1 MLLRKLVVSMGA
13 ALGLAV
19 ASTSPAAAI
28 TGGSPATTGTAPY
41 QVSVIT
47 QGQFGRSHA
56 CGGFLLDA
64 NKVVTAAH
72 CVDGQDAGSLQVEY
86 GGVNRNHLPHT
97 RWVKAVHGYPGF
109 NAETLAG
116 DIAVLTL
123 RLPVTESATVQFAP
137 LATTDPA
144 AGAVAKVTGW
154 GRTQADATSLPT
166 LLHTVQLP
174 ITTPAACEAA
184 YSGVNLTLGGDE
196 GGPLEGLAPALHTT
210 SMLCAGPAAGGKGI
224 CFGDSGGPAVV
235 NGVVVGIASWAR
247 GCGEAG
253 SPSVFTSAAHYRNWI
268 HSA

>member
-13 ALGLAV
+13 VLGLAV
-19 ASTSPAAAI
+19 AGTSPAAAI
-28 TGGSPATTGTAPY
+28 IGGSPATTGTAPY
-41 QVSVIT
+41 QVSVIA
-47 QGQFGRSHA
+47 QGQFGHGHV

-64 NKVVTAAH
+64 NRVVTAAH
-72 CVDGQDAGSLQVEY
+72 CVDGQGAGALQVKY
-86 GGVNRNHLPHT
+86 GGVDRNHLP
-97 RWVKAVHGYPGF
+97 RVSGVEAVHGYPGF

-116 DIAVLTL
+116 DVAVLTL
-123 RLPVTESATVQFAP
+123 SVPVTESATVRFAP

-154 GRTQADATSLPT
+154 GRTRADGTSLPT
-166 LLHTVQLP
+166 LLHTVQLRL
-174 ITTPAACEAA
+174 TTPAACEVA
-184 YSGVNLTLGGDE
+184 YSGVNLNLGGDE
-196 GGPLEGLAPALHTT
+196 GGPLEGLAPVLDTT

-268 HSA
+268 HSV

>member
-1 MLLRKLVVSMGA
+1 MGA

-19 ASTSPAAAI
+19 ASASPAAAI
-28 TGGSPATTGTAPY
+28 IGGSPATTGTAPY
-41 QVSVIT
+41 QVSVIA
-47 QGQFGRSHA
+47 QGRFGLSHA

-72 CVDGQDAGSLQVEY
+72 CVDGQGASSLQVRY
-86 GGVNRNHLPHT
+86 GGVDRIHLPQI
-97 RWVKAVHGYPGF
+97 RGVRKVAGYPGF

-123 RLPVTESATVQFAP
+123 SKPVTESATVQFAP

-144 AGAVAKVTGW
+144 AGAVATVTGW
-154 GRTQADATSLPT
+154 GRTQAHATHLPT
-166 LLHTVQLP
+166 LLHTVRLP

-196 GGPLEGLAPALHTT
+196 GGPLEGLAPVLDTT

-224 CFGDSGGPAVV
+224 CFGDSGGPAAV

-253 SPSVFTSAAHYRNWI
+253 SPSVFTSVAHYRNWI